1 MSNTHGGHR
10 SRLKQRFLE
19 HGLDNFND
27 LNALELLLFY
37 SIPRQDTNEIA
48 HRLLDRFGSFAAVM
62 EATMEELLEIPGI
75 GENTATLLKLIPQID
90 RRYLMS
96 KTEERPQIR
105 SSAQAGKIL
114 IPRYRFARE
123 EIVYLLCLDSRNMLI
138 SCEELGRG
146 TLGEANVSVRSVV
159 ERALKRNAAAV
170 ILAHNHVDGFAI
182 PSRADQYATRQ
193 IHDALKLVGIMLADH
208 IVVAG
213 DDFVSFADS
222 GLMELARIC

>member
-1 MSNTHGGHR
+1 MSNTHDGHR
-10 SRLKQRFLE
+10 ARLKQRFLE

-37 SIPRQDTNEIA
+37 AIPRQDTNEIA
-48 HRLLDRFGSFAAVM
+48 HRLLDRFGSFAAVL
-62 EATMEELLEIPGI
+62 EATLEELKEIPGV
-75 GENTATLLKLIPQID
+75 GENTATFLKLIPQID

-123 EIVYLLCLDSRNMLI
+123 EIIYLLCLDSRNLLI

-146 TLGEANVSVRSVV
+146 TLGEANVSVRAIV

-170 ILAHNHVDGFAI
+170 ILSHNHVDGFAI
-182 PSRADQYATRQ
+182 PSHADQYATRQ
-193 IHDALKLVGIMLADH
+193 IYDALKLVGIMLADH
-208 IVVAG
+208 IIVAG

-222 GLMELARIC
+222 GLLDLARI